1 MSEPSLPTGRL
12 LKRHS
17 QFYYVEF
24 EGIVY
29 ECMGR
34 GNLKKAGLE
43 PTVGDFVTLDS
54 IEVQAKTARIA
65 SILPRK
71 NSLGRPSVTNA
82 DGVFVVCAFR
92 EPSFDLTQTD
102 RYLTHIALNGLQ
114 PVLCITKID
123 LADSPLDVEAIQ
135 TLYEKLGVP
144 VELLS
149 VKRDGVPDSL
159 KQRMKDRMHVLAG
172 PSGSGK
178 SSLLN
183 ALNNQ
188 LKLRIGDVSDK
199 NARGRHTTRHASLL
213 QIDENDPHTL
223 VADTPGFSNLRF
235 DQCLPADIEGIFP
248 DFSDYRNDCAFSDC
262 LHLTE
267 TDCSVKNNM
276 NTIAASRYASYKVLI
291 DEAREY
297 EALLKKTSSK
307 VERGYKRLDGE
318 GSKSIEIVRLQ
329 EKNRDPGRKTVR
341 QKVDLWLHEEEN
353 QDDSSNLY

>member
-1 MSEPSLPTGRL
+1 VTEPSLPTGRL

-24 EGIVY
+24 EGVVF

-34 GNLKKAGLE
+34 ANLKKAGLE

-54 IEVQAKTARIA
+54 IDEQSKTGRIA

-71 NSLGRPSVTNA
+71 NALGRPSVTNA

-92 EPSFDLTQTD
+92 EPSFDFTQTD
-102 RYLTHIALNGLQ
+102 RYLTHVSLNGMD

-123 LADSPLDVEAIQ
+123 LADNAADLEAIQ
-135 TLYEKLGVP
+135 TLYEKLGIP
-144 VELLS
+144 VEFLS
-149 VKRDGVPDSL
+149 IKRDGVPDSL
-159 KQRMKDRMHVLAG
+159 KQRMKDKMHVLAG

-188 LKLRIGDVSDK
+188 LHLRIGDVSDK

-235 DQCLPADIEGIFP
+235 DQCLPADIVSVFP
-248 DFSDYRNDCAFSDC
+248 EFRDYKADCAFSDC
-262 LHLTE
+262 FHLTE
-267 TDCSVKNNM
+267 TDCAVRNNE
-276 NTIAASRYASYKVLI
+276 NCIAPSRYASYQVLI
-291 DEAREY
+291 QEAKEF
-297 EALLKKTSSK
+297 EALLKKSSSK

-318 GSKSIEIVRLQ
+318 GSKSIEIVRLK
-329 EKNRDPGRKTVR
+329 EKNRDPGRKTLK
-341 QKVDLWLHEEEN
+341 QQVDLLILDEKENEEN
-353 QDDSSNLY
+353 LID